1 MSLLFDLTGTEAYR
15 SGSQKARVMTER
27 WVLGNQY
34 CPACGCSPLTS
45 FVNNSP
51 VADFMCGNCG
61 EQFELKSKR
70 GAIGRKI
77 ADGAYRTMIER
88 ITSDT
93 NPNFLFL
100 SYSKTPLA
108 VANIELVPKHFLLP
122 QIIEQRRALASS
134 ARRAGWVGCNILMDN
149 IPLSGRIFLVRNGRL
164 VPRADVMQA
173 WKKTIFLRKSDLAS
187 KSWLLS
193 VMACLENMKQSV
205 ISLQD
210 VYTCESELSA
220 RFPGNNNVRAKI
232 RQQLQVLR
240 DQGYLEFVGHGVYR
254 LCNQPS

>member
-1 MSLLFDLTGTEAYR
+1 
-15 SGSQKARVMTER
+15 
-27 WVLGNQY
+27 
-34 CPACGCSPLTS
+34 
-45 FVNNSP
+45 
-51 VADFMCGNCG
+51 
-61 EQFELKSKR
+61 
-70 GAIGRKI
+70 
-77 ADGAYRTMIER
+77 
-88 ITSDT
+88 
-93 NPNFLFL
+93 
-100 SYSKTPLA
+100 
-108 VANIELVPKHFLLP
+108 
-122 QIIEQRRALASS
+122 
-134 ARRAGWVGCNILMDN
+134 
-149 IPLSGRIFLVRNGRL
+149 
-164 VPRADVMQA
+164 MQA